1 MHEWR
6 HCESCDAALT
16 DGLKG
21 RIGPFFTSGGGTHR
35 PNAAT
40 DLMAAKSPKRPMLR
54 FARTE
59 VKSALPPLAIA
70 LPDQSVS
77 SRFEH
82 FRDQHPHCAMA
93 DLLRRMVAM
102 DTQHHGYANDFGTGL
117 ELAMARAFSS
127 RKAK

>member
-40 DLMAAKSPKRPMLR
+40 DLMAAKSPIYLMVSVR
-54 FARTE
+54 FPRSDDVME
-59 VKSALPPLAIA
+59 
-70 LPDQSVS
+70 
-77 SRFEH
+77 
-82 FRDQHPHCAMA
+82 C
-93 DLLRRMVAM
+93 LLDV
-102 DTQHHGYANDFGTGL
+102 HH
-117 ELAMARAFSS
+117 
-127 RKAK
+127 RKWTS